1 MDCDITLV
9 GLTPKQM
16 ALADIMWG
24 LEELDAVDAFIRTL
38 PSREQAECLSIIEL
52 MKMAIMEQQ
61 DDGSLA
67 KARQVLRKYN
77 KKKG

>member
-1 MDCDITLV
+1 
-9 GLTPKQM
+9 
-16 ALADIMWG
+16 
-24 LEELDAVDAFIRTL
+24 
-38 PSREQAECLSIIEL
+38 L

-77 KKKG
+77 TKRG